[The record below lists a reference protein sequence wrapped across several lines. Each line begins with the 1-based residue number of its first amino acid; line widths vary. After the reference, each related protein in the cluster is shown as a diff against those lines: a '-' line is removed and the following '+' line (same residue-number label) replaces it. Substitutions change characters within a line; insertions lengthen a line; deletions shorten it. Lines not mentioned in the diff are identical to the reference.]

1 MSIKQAAANRASKG
15 GAAADDGAKVK
26 RALKREKYRP
36 NQRWAFGFRYFKE
49 KKFFGLDST
58 EVHKTW
64 LLSVMYR
71 LGELSALSL
80 ASVLENPDDNASLRM
95 HNIDW
100 NAKNIPFA
108 REDVDWLDEYFANPS
123 EYPLFQISVSKAL
136 GRLVGFL
143 DEDNVYQVVL
153 LDPLHNA
160 QPSKYNDYTV
170 RLSQPLGC
178 EITSIRHKAS
188 SLSEKSKEKGCDCW
202 EGIDAAFE
210 WNRST
215 PGMALVMPM
224 KDDKTLSD
232 ADYLIGEGIA
242 ATYADIFAQGV
253 EAVLNAAAAPSA
265 AGAGAGEAPS
275 PAPTAPM
282 AATTQAGGAA

>member
-1 MSIKQAAANRASKG
+1 MSIKNVAAKRANSG
-15 GAAADDGAKVK
+15 NAAADNGAKVK
-26 RALKREKYRP
+26 LVLKREKYRP

-49 KKFFGLDST
+49 KKFFGLDSN

-80 ASVLENPDDNASLRM
+80 ASILENPEDNDSLRM

-100 NAKNIPFA
+100 NAKGIPFK
-108 REDVDWLDEYFANPS
+108 REDVDWLGEYFNNPS
-123 EYPLFQISVSKAL
+123 EYPLFQLSVSKAL

-188 SLSEKSKEKGCDCW
+188 SLSQKSREKNCGCW

-215 PGMALVMPM
+215 PGIALVMPM
-224 KDDKTLSD
+224 KDENTLSD
-232 ADYLIGEGIA
+232 ADFLIGEGLA
-242 ATYADIFAQGV
+242 QTYADIFTQGV
-253 EAVLNAAAAPSA
+253 EAILSAAANSPATVASPMELSA
-265 AGAGAGEAPS
+265 A
-275 PAPTAPM
+275 
-282 AATTQAGGAA
+282 QLIDGGAK